1 MVAQTSRTVTT
12 RLTCGHTVTSKP
24 GEYATCPHG
33 CESIRPDHLTKSR
46 RR

>member
-12 RLTCGHTVTSKP
+12 VLH
-24 GEYATCPHG
+24 PHG
-33 CESIRPDHLTKSR
+33 YQPTPDHLTKSR